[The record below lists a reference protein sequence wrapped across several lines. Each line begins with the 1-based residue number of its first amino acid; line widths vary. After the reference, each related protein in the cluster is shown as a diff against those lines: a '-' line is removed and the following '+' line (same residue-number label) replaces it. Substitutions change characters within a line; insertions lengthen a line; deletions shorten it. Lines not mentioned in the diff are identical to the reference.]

1 MSEIPDWLV
10 SMVRREPPIKDV
22 VVNGSTPVVS
32 FGDFRKVRV
41 ATLGINPSNLEFVDA
56 KGNLLFGKERRLA
69 TLDSMKATSLQN
81 LYDSQVEELIEES
94 NRYFDV
100 NPYRWFKTLDD
111 VIKPALGVSYFDGS
125 LCHLDLCQWATEEKW
140 GKLENKIRNILLRD
154 GLPHLRNQLTNSNIS
169 LVVVNGRSVWNQ
181 INDSGMGK
189 PKNTGTLNFGANKTS
204 CQMLEM
210 TFEGVRFVGWTANL
224 QSQNGANSK
233 IFLADLSTWLST
245 IINKDVC

>member
-32 FGDFRKVRV
+32 FGDFRQVRV

-56 KGNLLFGKERRLA
+56 KGNLLHGKERRLA
-69 TLDSMKATSLQN
+69 TLDSMEATSLPN
-81 LYDSQVEELIEES
+81 LDDSQVEVLIEES
-94 NRYFDV
+94 NRYFYV

-125 LCHLDLCQWATEEKW
+125 LCHLDLCQWATKEKW
-140 GKLENKIRNILLRD
+140 GKLDARTRNILLRD
-154 GLPHLRNQLTNSNIS
+154 GLPHLRYQLTKSNIS
-169 LVVVNGRSVWNQ
+169 VVVVNGRSVWNQ
-181 INDSGMGK
+181 INDSGIGT
-189 PKNTGTLNFGANKTS
+189 PKNIGSLHFGTKKTS

-210 TFEGVRFVGWTANL
+210 TFEGVRFIGWTANL

-233 IFLADLSTWLST
+233 IFLADLATWLST
-245 IINKDVC
+245 IIDKDVK

>member
-1 MSEIPDWLV
+1 MSETPDWLV

-32 FGDFRKVRV
+32 FGDFRQVRV

-56 KGNLLFGKERRLA
+56 KGKLLHGEESRLA
-69 TLDSMKATSLQN
+69 TTDSVNTTSL
-81 LYDSQVEELIEES
+81 LALSDSQVEQVTEAC

-111 VIKPALGVSYFDGS
+111 VIKPGLGVSYFDGS

-140 GKLENKIRNILLRD
+140 GELDTKTRNILLED
-154 GLPHLRNQLTNSNIS
+154 GLPHLRNQLTKSNIS

-181 INDSGMGK
+181 IEESGMGTPEK
-189 PKNTGTLNFGANKTS
+189 SGELRFGAKNTS
-204 CQMLEM
+204 CELLEM
-210 TFEGVRFVGWTANL
+210 TYEGVRFVGWTSNL

-233 IFLADLSTWLST
+233 IFLAELASWLST
-245 IINKDVC
+245 KVSK